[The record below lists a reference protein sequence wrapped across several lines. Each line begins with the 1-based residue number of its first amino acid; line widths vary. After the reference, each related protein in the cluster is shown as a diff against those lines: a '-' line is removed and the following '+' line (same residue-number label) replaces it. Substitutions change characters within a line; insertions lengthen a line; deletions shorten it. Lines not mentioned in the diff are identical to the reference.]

1 MTYEQIVAKV
11 KEIMAGK
18 SAADCKEHIAAEFHI
33 TGEGEGAFYVEVNDG
48 KIAAEPYEYYDRD
61 FIVTASADDI
71 IAFAEGKSDNVN
83 IDGNSEKADAFKKLC
98 KAVKTVKTSAKTAE
112 KPAAKTAS
120 KASSAAKSSSKKKGG
135 KK

>member
-1 MTYEQIVAKV
+1 MTYEQIVANV

-33 TGEGEGAFYVEVNDG
+33 TGEGEGAFYVEMNEG
-48 KIAAEPYEYYDRD
+48 KIAVEPYEYYDRD

-71 IAFAEGKSDNVN
+71 IAFAEGKSDDVN
-83 IDGNSEKADAFKKLC
+83 IDGNNEKADSFKKLC
-98 KAVKTVKTSAKTAE
+98 KAVKTAKTAE
-112 KPAAKTAS
+112 KPAAKSKSAS
-120 KASSAAKSSSKKKGG
+120 KASSKKKGG

>member
-11 KEIMAGK
+11 KKVMAGK

-48 KIAAEPYEYYDRD
+48 RIAAEPYEYYDRD

-71 IAFAEGKSDNVN
+71 IAFAEGKSDNVS
-83 IDGNSEKADAFKKLC
+83 IDGNNEKADTFKKLC
-98 KAVKTVKTSAKTAE
+98 KAVRSSAKAAE

-120 KASSAAKSSSKKKGG
+120 KASSAAKASSKKKGG

>member
-61 FIVTASADDI
+61 FFVTASADDI

-83 IDGNSEKADAFKKLC
+83 IDGNNEKADSFKKLC
-98 KAVKTVKTSAKTAE
+98 KAVKAANTSAKAASS
-112 KPAAKTAS
+112 KPAAKSTS
-120 KASSAAKSSSKKKGG
+120 KASSKSSKKKGG

>member
-33 TGEGEGAFYVEVNDG
+33 TGEGEGAFYIEVNDG
-48 KIAAEPYEYYDRD
+48 KIAVEPYEYYDRD

-71 IAFAEGKSDNVN
+71 IAFADGKSNDVV
-83 IDGNSEKADAFKKLC
+83 IDGNNEKADSFKKLC
-98 KAVKTVKTSAKTAE
+98 KSVKSA
-112 KPAAKTAS
+112 AS
-120 KASSAAKSSSKKKGG
+120 TKAASSSKTAAKSTSKTSSKTSKKKGG

>member
-33 TGEGEGAFYVEVNDG
+33 TGEGEGAFYVELNEG
-48 KIAAEPYEYYDRD
+48 KIAVEPYEYYDRD

-83 IDGNSEKADAFKKLC
+83 IDGNNEKADSFKKLC
-98 KAVKTVKTSAKTAE
+98 KASKTAAKTAE
-112 KPAAKTAS
+112 KPASKPAAKSKSAS
-120 KASSAAKSSSKKKGG
+120 KASSKKKSG

>member
-33 TGEGEGAFYVEVNDG
+33 TGEGEGAFYIEVNDG
-48 KIAAEPYEYYDRD
+48 KIAVEPYEYYDRD

-71 IAFAEGKSDNVN
+71 IAFAEGKSDNVS
-83 IDGNSEKADAFKKLC
+83 IDGNNEKADSFKKVC
-98 KAVKTVKTSAKTAE
+98 KAVKSVKTANTSAKTAE
-112 KPAAKTAS
+112 KPAAKPAS
-120 KASSAAKSSSKKKGG
+120 KAKSSSKKKGG

>member
-18 SAADCKEHIAAEFHI
+18 SAADCKEHIAAEIHI
-33 TGEGEGAFYVEVNDG
+33 TGEGEGAFYIEVNDG
-48 KIAAEPYEYYDRD
+48 KIAVEPYEYYDRD

-71 IAFAEGKSDNVN
+71 IAFAEGKSNNVN
-83 IDGNSEKADAFKKLC
+83 VDGNNEKAENLMKLC
-98 KAVKTVKTSAKTAE
+98 KAVKVANTSAKATE
-112 KPAAKTAS
+112 KPAAKPAAKSKSAS
-120 KASSAAKSSSKKKGG
+120 KSSSKKKSG